1 MPRMSRLD
9 GKVALISGAAG
20 GTGAVLSR
28 VFVEEGARVVLGD
41 VRSEEGAAVATELG
55 PAAAFVELDVTR
67 PESWSAATREA
78 EDRFGGLDVLVNNAA
93 VLLLASIEDTS
104 PEEFER
110 IVRVNQMGPFLGIRA
125 VVEPMKRRGE
135 GSIVNIASTDGI
147 KGMNGVAAYASSKWG
162 LRGLTKSTAMELGK
176 HRIRVNAICPEAG
189 NPNMSAP
196 FFPGNPDL
204 SEVPHQMMQAILK
217 SPEGVE
223 PASRIRD
230 VAHVA
235 LFLASDESRSC
246 TAADFVVDA
255 GLTAGHIQPGV
266 PGA

>member
-1 MPRMSRLD
+1 MGRLE
-9 GKVALISGAAG
+9 GKVALITGAAG
-20 GTGAVLSR
+20 GTGSVLAR
-28 VFVEEGARVVLGD
+28 VFVEEGASVVLGD
-41 VRSEEGAAVATELG
+41 IRSDEGRALASDLG
-55 PAAAFVELDVTR
+55 SRAAFVELDVTC
-67 PESWSAATREA
+67 EDEWEKATQEA
-78 EDRFGGLDVLVNNAA
+78 EQRFDGLDILVNNAA
-93 VLLLASIEDTS
+93 ILLLAAIEDTG
-104 PEEFER
+104 PEDFSR
-110 IVRVNQMGPFLGIRA
+110 IVRVNQLGPFLGTRA

-135 GSIVNIASTDGI
+135 GSIVNIASTDGL

-162 LRGLTKSTAMELGK
+162 LRWLTKSTAMELGR

-196 FFPGNPDL
+196 FLPGNPDL
-204 SEVPHQMMQAILK
+204 TQVPHQMMQAILK
-217 SPEGVE
+217 APEHVA

-230 VAHVA
+230 VANMA

-255 GLTAGHIQPGV
+255 GLTAGQVQPGV

>member
-1 MPRMSRLD
+1 MGRLE
-9 GKVALISGAAG
+9 GKVALISGASG
-20 GTGAVLSR
+20 GTGSILAR
-28 VFVEEGARVVLGD
+28 TFVEEGARVVLGD
-41 VRSEEGAAVATELG
+41 VRADAGRALASDLGTSAT
-55 PAAAFVELDVTR
+55 FVDLDVTR
-67 PESWSAATREA
+67 PDEWRRASDEA
-78 EDRFGGLDVLVNNAA
+78 EARFGGLDVLVNNAA

-104 PEEFER
+104 SEDFLR
-110 IVRVNQMGPFLGIRA
+110 IVRVNQLGPFLGTQSVI
-125 VVEPMKRRGE
+125 EPMKRRGE

-147 KGMNGVAAYASSKWG
+147 KGMNGVGAYASSKWG

-204 SEVPHQMMQAILK
+204 SDVPHQMMQAILK
-217 SPEGVE
+217 SPDDVE

-230 VAHVA
+230 VAHMA

-246 TAADFVVDA
+246 TAADFIVDA
-255 GLTAGHIQPGV
+255 GLTAGQIQPGV
-266 PGA
+266 PGD